1 MRKDIEVSE
10 RFPKKL
16 KFAIGMAGVIAAVLV
31 FNMIVLAWRL

>member
-1 MRKDIEVSE
+1 MRNNIEVQE

-16 KFAIGMAGVIAAVLV
+16 KFAIGMAAVIGAVLV